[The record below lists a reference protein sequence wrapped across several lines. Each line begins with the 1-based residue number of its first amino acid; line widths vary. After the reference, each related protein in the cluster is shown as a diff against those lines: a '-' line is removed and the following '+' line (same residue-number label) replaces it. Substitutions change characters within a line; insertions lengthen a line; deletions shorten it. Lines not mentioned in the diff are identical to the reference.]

1 MMLVSSDPQ
10 QQGLGQAQRRVKGA
24 LGRTSP
30 QRPPQH
36 VLSAAEAAA
45 HLSAVIRQRRI
56 ATRLGVAGAAREAG
70 GHDSAAASGS
80 SLDAAAAVA
89 AVQQHLMY
97 AQFEL
102 SIAELQAT
110 AVNLP
115 LPPAPDDEATG
126 AQGTA
131 SPTGVAGSAAGRA
144 LFGQQTHT
152 VLQPMRLG
160 GTLKMHRISE
170 ASGGRSRWV
179 HPFPTS
185 AASRPSRRPAGPPP
199 RAVLLPLAVI
209 HSMAS
214 LPTGSSLPS
223 HFHRTTP
230 CHRCSSACRQTPSPC
245 PSPSTSWPRWPAPSC
260 RPRQQRRKRRQ
271 RQAQLRLR
279 ARMPLAWR
287 RLRSRC
293 TAAQCP
299 RAPYQRPRP
308 LPAAWTA
315 APAAAR
321 AAPQPRQLA
330 VAGALPQLYRWTC
343 SCRGW
348 TSGSR
353 QTLRPVGGLAARAA

>member
-1 MMLVSSDPQ
+1 MQLGGSNGHPLPGIVLRTCPMMLVSSDPQ

-24 LGRTSP
+24 LGRSSP

-115 LPPAPDDEATG
+115 LPPAPDNEATG

-144 LFGQQTHT
+144 LFGQQSHT

-179 HPFPTS
+179 QPFPAS
-185 AASRPSRRPAGPPP
+185 AASRPSRRPATLSSCAAPAGLF
-199 RAVLLPLAVI
+199 VLLSLLLCTWDLA
-209 HSMAS
+209 S
-214 LPTGSSLPS
+214 PS
-223 HFHRTTP
+223 PSCRTTP
-230 CHRCSSACRQTPSPC
+230 CHRCSSGCRQTPSPC
-245 PSPSTSWPRWPAPSC
+245 PSPSTS
-260 RPRQQRRKRRQ
+260 
-271 RQAQLRLR
+271 
-279 ARMPLAWR
+279 
-287 RLRSRC
+287 
-293 TAAQCP
+293 
-299 RAPYQRPRP
+299 
-308 LPAAWTA
+308 
-315 APAAAR
+315 
-321 AAPQPRQLA
+321 
-330 VAGALPQLYRWTC
+330 
-343 SCRGW
+343 
-348 TSGSR
+348 
-353 QTLRPVGGLAARAA
+353 